1 LTVDPCFSEGGE
13 TINSGVQKAAKDLL
27 TEIITRKDGGS
38 KGGASH
44 KAHMSYY
51 NHMRRMK
58 KKNHSMNLDHS
69 LGFGMHKKEQDN
81 LMINSD
87 LDCVMVEE
95 VSRAS
100 SAINR
105 KRLELRSRSEVVDP
119 INPRQKTE
127 KT

>member
-13 TINSGVQKAAKDLL
+13 TITSANAVPKAAKDLL

-58 KKNHSMNLDHS
+58 KKNHSMHLDNS
-69 LGFGMHKKEQDN
+69 LGFGIHKKEQDN

-100 SAINR
+100 SAIIR
-105 KRLELRSRSEVVDP
+105 KRLELRSRSEAVEP
-119 INPRQKTE
+119 SAIRG
-127 KT
+127 